1 MRYAFIGLGRLG
13 RVLASNL
20 TRAGFTV
27 SVYDRDVDAASS
39 VVALGARWASSPR
52 DVASNT
58 DAVITCLPSP
68 AQSAEVLDGAEG
80 VLAGLVSG
88 GTWIEMSTSDPQEV
102 QRMAKIAAGKG
113 IHTLE
118 VPVTGGI
125 HRAAVGE
132 MTAFVGG
139 ERSVYESHLPALQ
152 GMCGRILYMGA
163 LGSASTIKL
172 ITNMLCFIQLVATGE
187 ALMLAKRSG
196 LDLGEAFDAI
206 KASSANG
213 VTHEDEGQLILSGS
227 YNIGFTMDL
236 ACKDMGLAMKIG
248 RETGV
253 PLEIAGLVEQTFIRA
268 RESYGGKAWST
279 RVVKL
284 LEDALHTDL
293 RAPGFPESLTSVDQ
307 QRTNSRGLIGA

>member
-1 MRYAFIGLGRLG
+1 MRYAFIGLGRPG

-20 TRAGFTV
+20 LKAGFKV
-27 SVYDRDVDAASS
+27 SVYDRDVDAGAPL
-39 VVALGARWASSPR
+39 VALGARRASSPR
-52 DVASNT
+52 DAAGNS

-68 AQSAEVLDGAEG
+68 AQSAEVLNGADGALT
-80 VLAGLVSG
+80 VLASG
-88 GTWIEMSTSDPQEV
+88 GSWIEMSTSDPQEV
-102 QRMAKIAAGKG
+102 QRMAKIASAKG
-113 IHTLE
+113 VYTLE
-118 VPVTGGI
+118 APVTGGI

-152 GMCGRILYMGA
+152 GMCGTILYMGA
-163 LGSASTIKL
+163 LGSASTMKL

-187 ALMLAKRSG
+187 ALMLARRSG
-196 LDLGEAFDAI
+196 LDLRGAFDAI
-206 KASSANG
+206 KASSANS

-236 ACKDMGLAMKIG
+236 ACKDLGLAMKIG

-279 RVVKL
+279 MVVKL

-293 RAPGFPESLTSVDQ
+293 RAPGFPEALVLVGQ
-307 QRTNSRGLIGA
+307 KRTIPAD

>member
-20 TRAGFTV
+20 IEAGFTV
-27 SVYDRDVDAASS
+27 SVYDRDVGADAPL
-39 VVALGARWASSPR
+39 VALGARRASSPR
-52 DVASNT
+52 DAAGNS

-68 AQSAEVLDGAEG
+68 AQSAEVLNGADGALS
-80 VLAGLVSG
+80 VLASG
-88 GTWIEMSTSDPQEV
+88 GSWIEMSTSDPQEI
-102 QRMAKIAAGKG
+102 QRMAKIASGKG
-113 IHTLE
+113 VHTLE
-118 VPVTGGI
+118 APVTGGI
-125 HRAAVGE
+125 HRGAVGE

-163 LGSASTIKL
+163 LGSASTMKL
-172 ITNMLCFIQLVATGE
+172 ITNMLCFVQLVATGE
-187 ALMLAKRSG
+187 ALMLARRSG
-196 LDLGEAFDAI
+196 LDLREAFDAI
-206 KASSANG
+206 KASSANS

-236 ACKDMGLAMKIG
+236 ACKDLGLAMKIG
-248 RETGV
+248 RQTGV
-253 PLEIAGLVEQTFIRA
+253 PLETAGLVEQTFIRA

-279 RVVKL
+279 MVVKL

-293 RAPGFPESLTSVDQ
+293 RAPGFPESLVLVGQ
-307 QRTNSRGLIGA
+307 KRTIPAG